1 VNTAERIIT
10 LIVGLLLG
18 LAIGWILKGL
28 RREPSTMAGSALEE
42 ELRQQALRRE
52 SEANEWQ
59 TRSANAQAAAAAAE
73 ASRDGAR
80 REASQAIEG
89 HREKDIEANSLRLE
103 LAQTQNRLATATAES
118 AAARARLLEQQRVH
132 EESERSLKETHGQWV
147 TELRSSQEKS
157 LADLKQSFAGLS
169 AEALKQNGPEFLR
182 LANETFTRFQE
193 SAKGDLSLREQRIE
207 SLVKP
212 LEDQLK
218 AYQARLQQSDS
229 LQSTA
234 LGEVRRQVE
243 ELSTHSQTLSS
254 ETHRLRAVLSS
265 NQARGRWGEETLRR
279 VVEASGMSA
288 HCDFVEQVR
297 EGDSKPDLIVRLP
310 GERVIIVD
318 SKVPDLEF
326 LAAVDSEEEGR
337 RSAALADH
345 AAKMKSTIKAL
356 ADRDYPAQ
364 FNNALDHVV
373 LFVPAESLFSAA
385 LEGDRD
391 LIVWAAERHILLATP
406 ASLIALL
413 RSVAVSWQAHEQSQN
428 AQQIAE
434 AAQTLYE
441 RVNRFVEHFER
452 IRDGLSKAT
461 KAYDD
466 AVGSYERMVRPSG
479 ERLARLGGGVDS
491 RTLPEIQTLDTSLR
505 QAPENRLPLA
515 PSKELGPTV

>member
-1 VNTAERIIT
+1 MVERIMT

-28 RREPSTMAGSALEE
+28 RREPSTMAASALEE

-73 ASRDGAR
+73 ASRDGAL
-80 REASQAIEG
+80 REASQAIEA
-89 HREKDIEANSLRLE
+89 HREKDTEANSLRLE
-103 LAQTQNRLATATAES
+103 LAQTQSRLATATAES
-118 AAARARLLEQQRVH
+118 AAARASILEQQRVH

-157 LADLKQSFAGLS
+157 LTDLKQSFAGLS

-337 RSAALADH
+337 RNAALAEH

>member
-1 VNTAERIIT
+1 MAERIMT

-28 RREPSTMAGSALEE
+28 RREPSMAAGSALEE

-73 ASRDGAR
+73 ASRDGAL
-80 REASQAIEG
+80 REASQAIEA
-89 HREKDIEANSLRLE
+89 HREKDTEANSLRLE
-103 LAQTQNRLATATAES
+103 LAQTQSRLATATAES
-118 AAARARLLEQQRVH
+118 AAARARILEQQRVH
-132 EESERSLKETHGQWV
+132 EESERSLKETHAQWV

-157 LADLKQSFAGLS
+157 LTDLKQSFAGLS

-337 RSAALADH
+337 RNAALAEH